1 MHKCGSRIIFRRYLQ
16 WLLVIGMGMFWVGCN
31 KDAEPQAIQAT
42 APPVDKVTCDQVMEW
57 VRMRPMSKACQQ
69 DSDCVLQR
77 DDCCDVTAV
86 NKQYGIACERT
97 CQETCPQDSA
107 VGTQLVTRA
116 TCRQNVCEVALSPT
130 SEKPS
135 AP

>member
-1 MHKCGSRIIFRRYLQ
+1 MHKRKQEITFRLYFNM
-16 WLLVIGMGMFWVGCN
+16 LLAVCTSIVWIGCS

-42 APPVDKVTCDQVMEW
+42 APPVETVACDQVMEW
-57 VRMRPMSKACQQ
+57 VRMRPLSKACQQ

-86 NKQYGIACERT
+86 NKQYGVACERT
-97 CQETCPQDSA
+97 CKETCPQDSA
-107 VGTQLVTRA
+107 IGTQLVTRA
-116 TCRQNVCEVALSPT
+116 TCKQSVCEVALSPT
-130 SEKPS
+130 SGKPS